1 MRRHSSRIAK
11 ITDWA
16 LFILIFLS
24 LFDLVMT
31 MIWVATGEAEEANPV
46 MDFFLQRS
54 FYLFA
59 IAKLFLTFGG
69 ILILHRYKSIADKFI
84 FKASLFLVLVYAVL
98 TGWHIIGAF
107 ITLT

>member
-1 MRRHSSRIAK
+1 VKRHSSRIAK

-16 LFILIFLS
+16 LFILTLLTF
-24 LFDLVMT
+24 FDLVMT
-31 MIWVATGEAEEANPV
+31 ILWVASGEATEANPV

-54 FYLFA
+54 FCLFV

-69 ILILHRYKSIADKFI
+69 ILILDRYKIVADKFI
-84 FKASLFLVLVYAVL
+84 FKASLFLVLIYALL

-107 ITLT
+107 ATLT